1 MKSSKF
7 SQNLKRNS
15 SQTSQFSN
23 GYRVKQYQKNNNFI
37 TQVYIFVEKLGEEL
51 IDKANLFFKSFL
63 STDFKSGENS
73 ETIEIDGA
81 NSKYDL
87 DPNQYFNL
95 NPKDFVC
102 ISDNFKEVDSVQFSA
117 TFISKKELRSL
128 DEEAQWLIYYLE
140 NNCDSLLNARQQ
152 KKRGHIYQLINRFSP
167 LIFADPKNFHGDAFV
182 DKNLKIRS
190 EVTAGL
196 VSGANLFNCITNA
209 PILYYALNNFG
220 NIPAIII
227 SLFLNS
233 ILLNWTNHCGTAAA
247 CHKPGNKHWSNTAA
261 LGFLIM
267 GLLQSTISG
276 IGIELFNNRPALR
289 QILAEEIIDKQ
300 TDKIEKLKLQVD
312 SSRSELAKEECKAK
326 EEELDKLS
334 PDHPRY
340 DSLYTRVRG
349 QWKDLNRDWSKV
361 DIENLPL
368 CIKAE
373 RLEREAHSLVEKA
386 NQEWIEKLE
395 NRAKI
400 GNDLEF
406 IKRNIYEVYNQYFTN
421 DDEFKSG
428 VEAVRLSFE
437 NFFGKLTNLEFYKL
451 GLSLVLW
458 VFSLVTS
465 IVACCMTIQHAQSED
480 TKMSRNPEVK
490 AAIQDWLEDI
500 QRDYIRQYYN
510 SVYKPD
516 QTDYTYLLTKSNNSN
531 EDEYKEQWAYGKKL
545 IALFRQNYEES
556 GYCDYSSLQEIARG
570 VHRKSWLLPK
580 VAQRNLLALEQAI
593 ADIEKSVSVINENL
607 TSLEEY
613 LNNPDIDKRKNTENC
628 QKLIQKNTLW
638 ISRRMSL
645 ILLISQTYADT
656 AVQPFIHEIKDNFNQ
671 YLNEH
676 TRLYRISAMQNNGIT
691 DINYIHRLSECL
703 VGLHYR
709 ITFLADSIQQNIHSK
724 VPGLKFVPPT
734 WGDENGEVDS

>member
-23 GYRVKQYQKNNNFI
+23 GYRVKQYQKNNN
-37 TQVYIFVEKLGEEL
+37 IFYQLVLIF
-51 IDKANLFFKSFL
+51 IDKISDKAEDVFKKICSAG
-63 STDFKSGENS
+63 FKGGENS
-73 ETIEIDGA
+73 ETIENEKA
-81 NSKYDL
+81 NSKDDL
-87 DPNQYFNL
+87 EPNQYFNL
-95 NPKDFVC
+95 NPKDFVGVFDGF
-102 ISDNFKEVDSVQFSA
+102 SEVDNVQVSA
-117 TFISKKELRSL
+117 SFISKKELRSL

-209 PILYYALNNFG
+209 PILYYAFNNFG

-227 SLFLNS
+227 SLVLNS

-247 CHKPGNKHWSNTAA
+247 CNKPGNKHWSNAAA

-276 IGIELFNNRPALR
+276 IGIELLNNRPALR
-289 QILAEEIIDKQ
+289 QILAEEIIDEQ
-300 TDKIEKLKLQVD
+300 TEKIRELKLQVD
-312 SSRSELAKEECKAK
+312 SSLSEQAREDCNAK
-326 EEELDKLS
+326 EEELNKLS
-334 PDHPRY
+334 SNNPRFH
-340 DSLYTRVRG
+340 SLYTRIYG
-349 QWKDLNRDWSKV
+349 EWKDRNRDWSKV
-361 DIENLPL
+361 DIENLPV

-373 RLEREAHSLVEKA
+373 RLEKEAHSPAEKA

-395 NRAKI
+395 DRAKI

-406 IKRNIYEVYNQYFTN
+406 INRHIYEAYKQYFTN

-437 NFFGKLTNLEFYKL
+437 NFFGKLTNLEFYNL
-451 GLSLVLW
+451 GLSLVLCL
-458 VFSLVTS
+458 FSLLTS

-510 SVYKPD
+510 SVCKQD
-516 QTDYTYLLTKSNNSN
+516 QTDSTYLLTKSNYLNK
-531 EDEYKEQWAYGKKL
+531 DEYKEQWAYGKKL

-556 GYCDYSSLQEIARG
+556 GCCDYSSLQEIARG

-709 ITFLADSIQQNIHSK
+709 ITFLADSIQQSIHSK